1 MSRKKCEEC
10 GKWFKNLKSYSNH
23 YHAFH
28 RDITA
33 CDDINISGNIST
45 EKDDRLYE
53 NFDLSA
59 FNNNDTGFMS
69 GYENATTFD
78 SFTSANENIDM
89 AEDIEQNNN
98 FIDLND
104 HFTSDSRLDYCVKLL
119 IMLQEAKAP
128 LYLYKSI
135 CNWIKECNKND
146 PTFFNEELYSRN
158 VVFQRLEKHF
168 KNNLQPQKIEITC
181 PSTNEKI
188 NIVVH
193 DFENSLKS
201 LLSDQD
207 LMQPENVLIDTQK
220 PYERIDIKNDF
231 FADIDTGSLW
241 NDGWATC
248 KKENKDVLC
257 PLIFFH

>member
-1 MSRKKCEEC
+1 M
-10 GKWFKNLKSYSNH
+10 
-23 YHAFH
+23 
-28 RDITA
+28 
-33 CDDINISGNIST
+33 
-45 EKDDRLYE
+45 
-53 NFDLSA
+53 
-59 FNNNDTGFMS
+59 
-69 GYENATTFD
+69 
-78 SFTSANENIDM
+78 
-89 AEDIEQNNN
+89 
-98 FIDLND
+98 
-104 HFTSDSRLDYCVKLL
+104 
-119 IMLQEAKAP
+119 
-128 LYLYKSI
+128 
-135 CNWIKECNKND
+135 
-146 PTFFNEELYSRN
+146 
-158 VVFQRLEKHF
+158 FQRLEKHF

-257 PLIFFH
+257 PLIFFIDKTHTDVQGKLSLEPVCFTLGVFNRKTRNQGHAWRTIGYLPNFDLMQKYKKMLR